1 MGIVPTIGHMDI
13 TDIGRT
19 GLIAMAIVARM
30 SVVGTCIAGGPVGNV
45 RWSLLGRRCVLM
57 FKDYIRHLSQS
68 RFWISKW
75 TVAAVVLG
83 VLALAGIAMVVRSDI
98 DFDTFL
104 NYFALGLLIFVVITL
119 FYGIIAIHDVP
130 YEIAKH
136 RNHPHQD
143 AIHAAGWVSLFT
155 LHAIWPF
162 LWIWAMLYRP
172 DRGWGIATSDTANP
186 TSQERADMLEELLRR
201 VERLEGQARAEKPA
215 PKLVDKPPL
224 EVATT
229 NEPPKQGAR

>member
-1 MGIVPTIGHMDI
+1 
-13 TDIGRT
+13 
-19 GLIAMAIVARM
+19 MACR
-30 SVVGTCIAGGPVGNV
+30 GDCG
-45 RWSLLGRRCVLM
+45 GRR
-57 FKDYIRHLSQS
+57 LSH
-68 RFWISKW
+68 RP
-75 TVAAVVLG
+75 AAAPGSL
-83 VLALAGIAMVVRSDI
+83 S

-104 NYFALGLLIFVVITL
+104 NYFALGLLIFVFITL

-172 DRGWGIATSDTANP
+172 DRGWGLKEAASRRRRRTRRWVGAH
-186 TSQERADMLEELLRR
+186 ERRLDALERKIE
-201 VERLEGQARAEKPA
+201 ARTDEW
-215 PKLVDKPPL
+215 
-224 EVATT
+224 
-229 NEPPKQGAR
+229 NSS